1 MANSSNWAKQLK
13 HEGNSVI
20 SHLADL
26 AENKEA
32 NDHIHQIRVHIK
44 KLNAILSLIGNEQ
57 LTSVIL
63 REGFKKVFSIC
74 GEIRN
79 NQIILDQILKLSPA
93 NTKMVQY
100 LRQKI
105 LMGTKM
111 LVSVRNALI
120 LKLELAIKLGL
131 PYLKTVPDKIIES
144 SYQITLA
151 ELLLLL
157 HYQEKTRDLHD
168 ARKLIKNLIYPA
180 AFLNKN
186 LSRKFKPLHDTL
198 GVLQEQ
204 IGTWHDL
211 YITLDYCKKITG
223 QKKVITSLDDLE
235 KKSRTQVLTGIR
247 KFIATYVVPK

>member
-44 KLNAILSLIGNEQ
+44 KLNAILNLIGNEQ

-131 PYLKTVPDKIIES
+131 PHLKTV
-144 SYQITLA
+144 
-151 ELLLLL
+151 
-157 HYQEKTRDLHD
+157 
-168 ARKLIKNLIYPA
+168 
-180 AFLNKN
+180 
-186 LSRKFKPLHDTL
+186 
-198 GVLQEQ
+198 
-204 IGTWHDL
+204 
-211 YITLDYCKKITG
+211 
-223 QKKVITSLDDLE
+223 
-235 KKSRTQVLTGIR
+235 
-247 KFIATYVVPK
+247 